1 MSCCRIPSLPQTLAY
16 PRLTFLSPRLIHV
29 VCYIYNCDDLLLC
42 HQSAVRCVDF
52 QLPANSTSRDKGVV
66 KLEKAVIS
74 LSIAMPEFSH
84 LLGKLIFSGK
94 LELIFLASSSR

>member
-1 MSCCRIPSLPQTLAY
+1 MWC
-16 PRLTFLSPRLIHV
+16 V
-29 VCYIYNCDDLLLC
+29 NYIYNCDDLLLC
-42 HQSAVRCVDF
+42 HQSAVRCIDF

-94 LELIFLASSSR
+94 RELIFLASSSR